1 MTATAPEPYPAILQ
15 IYRDPLVS
23 GQEATYR
30 TAEEDAARICAE
42 LNCPNPHL
50 ALESLTGQKEVWW
63 LNAYE
68 SETHKQAVA
77 SGYTNN
83 APLMA
88 ALGEITRRREGLV
101 GPPIDLFA
109 NYRADLSAG
118 AEWKVAG
125 ARFFVVT
132 VTRSAPKSVGSVF
145 EAPDGTRFVFR
156 AARTR
161 PEADALASVAGPET
175 IVFAIR
181 PYWGMPTKAWI
192 AADVEFWKPN
202 PMAR

>member
-1 MTATAPEPYPAILQ
+1 MLP
-15 IYRDPLVS
+15 
-23 GQEATYR
+23 GHEASFR
-30 TAEEDAARICAE
+30 AAEEDAARICAE

-50 ALESLTGQKEVWW
+50 AIESLTGPKEVWW

-68 SETHKQAVA
+68 SEAHKERVA

-88 ALGEITRRREGLV
+88 ALAEITKRREGLIGTSV
-101 GPPIDLFA
+101 DIFA
-109 NYRADLSAG
+109 NYRADLSSG

-132 VTRSAPKSVGSVF
+132 VTKSAPTSVGSVF

-161 PEADALASVAGPET
+161 READALASAGGPET

-181 PYWGMPTKAWI
+181 PYWGMAAKAWI
-192 AADVEFWKPN
+192 AADPEFWNAN
-202 PMAR
+202 PMARIK